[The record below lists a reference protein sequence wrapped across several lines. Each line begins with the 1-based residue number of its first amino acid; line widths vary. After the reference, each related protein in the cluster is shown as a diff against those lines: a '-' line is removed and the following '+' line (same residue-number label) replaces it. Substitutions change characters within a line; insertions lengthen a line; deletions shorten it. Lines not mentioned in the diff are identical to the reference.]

1 MLMPAEL
8 KGCVTWFIYFLDL
21 LWVRYNCAK
30 CHHCSICVIDFREG
44 GLFAPPPPIREQP
57 RKSPSWIRL
66 RFATQGFQAL
76 LQHSRKSYHE
86 LTSMTRFSEK
96 QSHFFIKSSNSRD
109 NGVID
114 VGIETGS
121 GQREIKMSL
130 ASELHCSTEAMWL
143 FKVAEED
150 YSFR

>member
-1 MLMPAEL
+1 
-8 KGCVTWFIYFLDL
+8 
-21 LWVRYNCAK
+21 
-30 CHHCSICVIDFREG
+30 
-44 GLFAPPPPIREQP
+44 
-57 RKSPSWIRL
+57 
-66 RFATQGFQAL
+66 
-76 LQHSRKSYHE
+76 
-86 LTSMTRFSEK
+86 MTRFSEK

-130 ASELHCSTEAMWL
+130 ASELHCSTEVMWL